1 MENHATRPEVQ
12 QALAAGEGYGTHM
25 SVTLHRPLIY
35 AAVPFLRDG
44 AVAGVV
50 RVAEPLTEIDAAE
63 SDMRRFIWL
72 GSGIALGLAL
82 ILSNVLARR
91 MAAAVGELT
100 DAARRMTEGDLEV
113 RTRLSGQDELAG
125 LGQALDRLAASLAA
139 TLGELRAER
148 DLQRRILEAMHEGV
162 VVVDRDGRI
171 VLDEPRASIDP
182 SARGRRDRQA
192 PHRDRAA
199 RGARYRRGPGA
210 RVSRRSTRRDRAPG
224 PQAPP
229 APRAGRSSVGRRSG
243 LLLVFVDV
251 TELRRLESLRRDF
264 VANASHELRT
274 PIAAVR
280 SATETLQ
287 TGALADPIAANR
299 FLDIIERNAVRLQS
313 LVEDMLELSKL
324 ESNEFK
330 LKRERVELQRVV
342 PIVLALFRERA
353 EKKGVRLAAE
363 LAAGLPAVEGDP
375 RALEHVLSNLV
386 DNAVKY
392 CPSGTRIVVSAT
404 ADDARVRLVVA
415 DTGPGIPAEHLP
427 RVFERFYRVDAGRS
441 RELGGTGLGLSIVKH
456 MVETMSGKV
465 AVESSVGRGS
475 TFIVSLQRMDAVRAA
490 LHPSPFRASVRGMAG
505 GRHGCFEG
513 ARGGHEISPFATSF
527 VTRAREPL
535 CREPRAHRGRD
546 DRRVLRAVC
555 HHADAVC
562 ARDGDAP
569 TANARRGRPRPPCDD
584 LQAARRNRRRPR
596 RQPRVVRAHRLPV
609 LRDPLRRGRSVG
621 SRRSGPRGGF
631 WRVTR
636 RSMRASSSPTRMSR
650 STRRS
655 RSSSGS
661 SGLRPARC
669 T

>member
-1 MENHATRPEVQ
+1 VTLGVRAKLLLVSVALIAASAVVAEVYLTPAIASRLTATTQGSVRDRARLVAREASRFAAPLSDDLPAWDALADDLGRASGARVTIIRVDGVVLGDSEVALGDLEHMENHSTRPEVQ
-12 QALAAGEGYGTHM
+12 EALAAGEGYGTHM
-25 SVTLHRPLIY
+25 SATLHRPLIY

-44 AVAGVV
+44 AVVGVV

-82 ILSNVLARR
+82 VLSNVLARR

-125 LGQALDRLAASLAA
+125 LGQALDRLAGSLAA

-171 VLDEPRASIDP
+171 VLMNPAL
-182 SARGRRDRQA
+182 
-192 PHRDRAA
+192 
-199 RGARYRRGPGA
+199 
-210 RVSRRSTRRDRAPG
+210 RSTLLLGADAIGKLLIETVRHAELDTVVDQARESPDDPPVEIELPGLKPRRLLVQAAPLSG
-224 PQAPP
+224 DDQ
-229 APRAGRSSVGRRSG
+229 G

-287 TGALADPIAANR
+287 TGALGDPIAANR
-299 FLDIIERNAVRLQS
+299 FLDIIERNAQRLQS

-353 EKKGVRLAAE
+353 EKKGVRLGAE

-475 TFIVSLQRMDAVRAA
+475 TFIVSLQRMDAVTSA
-490 LHPSPFRASVRGMAG
+490 LRSESV
-505 GRHGCFEG
+505 
-513 ARGGHEISPFATSF
+513 
-527 VTRAREPL
+527 
-535 CREPRAHRGRD
+535 
-546 DRRVLRAVC
+546 
-555 HHADAVC
+555 
-562 ARDGDAP
+562 
-569 TANARRGRPRPPCDD
+569 
-584 LQAARRNRRRPR
+584 
-596 RQPRVVRAHRLPV
+596 
-609 LRDPLRRGRSVG
+609 
-621 SRRSGPRGGF
+621 
-631 WRVTR
+631 
-636 RSMRASSSPTRMSR
+636 
-650 STRRS
+650 
-655 RSSSGS
+655 
-661 SGLRPARC
+661 
-669 T
+669 

>member
-1 MENHATRPEVQ
+1 VTLGVRAKLLLVSVALIAASAVVAEVYLTPAIASRLTATMQSSVRDRARLVAREASRFAAPLSDDVPAWDALADELGRASGARVTIIRVDGAVLGDSEVALGDVERMENHATRPEVQ

-25 SVTLHRPLIY
+25 SVTLQRPLIY

-82 ILSNVLARR
+82 ILSNVLAKR

-171 VLDEPRASIDP
+171 VLMNPAL
-182 SARGRRDRQA
+182 
-192 PHRDRAA
+192 
-199 RGARYRRGPGA
+199 
-210 RVSRRSTRRDRAPG
+210 RSTLLLGADAIGKLLIETVRHAELDTVVDQARESPDDPPVEIELPGLKPRRLLVQAAPLSG
-224 PQAPP
+224 DDQ
-229 APRAGRSSVGRRSG
+229 G

-415 DTGPGIPAEHLP
+415 DTGPGIPAEELP
-427 RVFERFYRVDAGRS
+427 HVFDRFFRGQDAARTSGS
-441 RELGGTGLGLSIVKH
+441 GIGLA
-456 MVETMSGKV
+456 V
-465 AVESSVGRGS
+465 AAE
-475 TFIVSLQRMDAVRAA
+475 
-490 LHPSPFRASVRGMAG
+490 MA
-505 GRHGCFEG
+505 
-513 ARGGHEISPFATSF
+513 
-527 VTRAREPL
+527 
-535 CREPRAHRGRD
+535 RAHGGQVAAASQRGHGTQMT
-546 DRRVLRAVC
+546 LSL
-555 HHADAVC
+555 
-562 ARDGDAP
+562 P
-569 TANARRGRPRPPCDD
+569 
-584 LQAARRNRRRPR
+584 AA
-596 RQPRVVRAHRLPV
+596 
-609 LRDPLRRGRSVG
+609 
-621 SRRSGPRGGF
+621 
-631 WRVTR
+631 
-636 RSMRASSSPTRMSR
+636 
-650 STRRS
+650 
-655 RSSSGS
+655 
-661 SGLRPARC
+661 
-669 T
+669 